1 VRTALLVALLALPT
15 VLYSAP
21 QEFGSLDGP
30 PAKSHQFVA
39 YQSEQLVVP
48 AGKRAVLELR
58 FRVED
63 GYHVNSHTP
72 KSDLQIPTRVELE
85 GAAGV
90 KLAAAEYPAGK
101 SYSFSFDPKEKL
113 DVYQDWFVV
122 KVPVVAS
129 AGAHE
134 VKGALK
140 YQACDHAACYPP
152 KTLPVTLM
160 FTAK

>member
-1 VRTALLVALLALPT
+1 MKAALIAVLLVLPLA
-15 VLYSAP
+15 A

-39 YQSEQLVVP
+39 YQSEQLVIP

-63 GYHVNSHTP
+63 GYHVNSHSP

-85 GAAGV
+85 SATGV
-90 KLAAAEYPAGK
+90 KVAAAEYPAGK
-101 SYSFSFDPKEKL
+101 LFSFGFDPKEKL
-113 DVYQDWFVV
+113 DVYQDSFVV

-129 AGAHE
+129 AGEHE
-134 VKGALK
+134 VKGALR

-152 KTLPVTLM
+152 KTLPVTVM
-160 FTAK
+160 FTAR